1 VTVVLLSL
9 VTVGKGRLA
18 QDAPFASVRCD
29 AALFAAGIAAHAG
42 KWRQCADLYLQ
53 AYMIADSG
61 LPSTT
66 LGQHTRLCYGRTTS
80 SRPRAILK
88 YSSAWQMTSRFRDL
102 TVRERT

>member
-1 VTVVLLSL
+1 
-9 VTVGKGRLA
+9 
-18 QDAPFASVRCD
+18 
-29 AALFAAGIAAHAG
+29 
-42 KWRQCADLYLQ
+42 
-53 AYMIADSG
+53 MIADSG